1 MLEQDT
7 TNSQHKQRNLE
18 SIMLKVIAGRG
29 GDGAKRKNSKQQI
42 ETRVLESIMIA
53 SFTIATILVIL
64 PCEYINGSPVPTIIF
79 EGLPFT
85 FQAFVVSLAFAFAA
99 SLSALLIHGHNN
111 SFLTKLCQFIS
122 IGSIT
127 SALSLLL
134 CAIFNFVFLH
144 SYV

>member
-1 MLEQDT
+1 M
-7 TNSQHKQRNLE
+7 E
-18 SIMLKVIAGRG
+18 SIMLKVIAGR
-29 GDGAKRKNSKQQI
+29 DGAKRKNSKQQI
-42 ETRVLESIMIA
+42 ETRVLESIVIA
-53 SFTIATILVIL
+53 SFTIVIVLVIL
-64 PCEYINGSPVPTIIF
+64 PCEYTNGSPVPTLIF
-79 EGLPFT
+79 KGLPFT

-99 SLSALLIHGHNN
+99 SLSALLIHDHNN

-144 SYV
+144 SSV